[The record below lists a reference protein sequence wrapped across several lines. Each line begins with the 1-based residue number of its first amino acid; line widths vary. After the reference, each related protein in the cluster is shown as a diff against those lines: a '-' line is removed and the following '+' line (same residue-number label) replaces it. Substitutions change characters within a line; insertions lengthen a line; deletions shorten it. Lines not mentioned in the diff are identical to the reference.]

1 MPQLT
6 KDLTASSEWIIQCFG
21 SIGLKLDHS
30 LDSILHIDG
39 FLQMNIANSQPI
51 PGSILASNF
60 GQILFGLGAYLGET
74 IIRHAP
80 GAEWITNDE
89 DPHGEVNAMVQL
101 ANGGQL
107 WPMMKVIKRAQNGF
121 EDSVYP
127 YAYEITK
134 PYGNIPFNAS
144 FWDIGKLQPVKKPW
158 YKFW

>member
-1 MPQLT
+1 MPQLN
-6 KDLTASSEWIIQCFG
+6 KDITAASEWITQCFG
-21 SIGLKLDHS
+21 SIGLKLDYS
-30 LDSILHIDG
+30 LDSIMHIDG
-39 FLQMNIANSQPI
+39 FLQMSMANSQPI
-51 PGSILASNF
+51 PGTILASNF

-80 GAEWITNDE
+80 GAAWMANGE
-89 DPHGEVNAMVQL
+89 DPQTEVNVMIQL
-101 ANGGQL
+101 PDGGQL

-134 PYGNIPFNAS
+134 PYGEFPFNAA
-144 FWDIGKLQPVKKPW
+144 FWDIGNLKSAKKPW